1 VQNVEAHNFAADWH
15 LKFGEIL
22 GETDLGRCPAPV
34 HRRRVLDCVGIRDGN
49 GQGRVRVKH
58 LPARWHTRLFIL
70 YPYPPNVTG
79 KNPYPYPYPQGTRR
93 VKGYPMGININ
104 MPLSSYSRLQY

>member
-1 VQNVEAHNFAADWH
+1 MKNQLNMLTLYYHVITGTTTVVAF
-15 LKFGEIL
+15 
-22 GETDLGRCPAPV
+22 
-34 HRRRVLDCVGIRDGN
+34 RRGVTGRDGN

-58 LPARWHTRLFIL
+58 LPTRWHTRLSLL
-70 YPYPPNVTG
+70 YPYPPNVMG

-104 MPLSSYSRLQY
+104 MSLSSYIRVQ

>member
-1 VQNVEAHNFAADWH
+1 MEYLKGYSAKAGFVLTRGVEWKLPTTA
-15 LKFGEIL
+15 
-22 GETDLGRCPAPV
+22 TDYTSIP
-34 HRRRVLDCVGIRDGN
+34 RDGN

-58 LPARWHTRLFIL
+58 LPARWHTCLALL

-79 KNPYPYPYPQGTRR
+79 KNTYPYPQGTRR

-104 MPLSSYSRLQY
+104 MSLRSYIRVQ

>member
-1 VQNVEAHNFAADWH
+1 MNSSLNMGVR
-15 LKFGEIL
+15 
-22 GETDLGRCPAPV
+22 T
-34 HRRRVLDCVGIRDGN
+34 RDGN

-58 LPARWHTRLFIL
+58 LPARWHTRLALL
-70 YPYPPNVTG
+70 YPYPPNVMG

-104 MPLSSYSRLQY
+104 MSLSSYIRVQ